1 MGRVAA
7 ILADFRRARRR
18 ASEAREPA
26 RTVFSAVIAE
36 VAAVLLPVFSIAA
49 LGYVWRR
56 SGAAFDLDFVTRLI
70 MNVAGPCLV
79 LESLSRLVLPLP
91 EFFAMVGAA
100 VAIMVATALVA
111 AALLKVLRLPIR
123 SYLPALT
130 IGNVGNLGLPLCLF
144 AFGEQG
150 LALGVALYVTNSV
163 GQFTLVPLL
172 QARASFART
181 LATTPVIYAA
191 VGGMAIKISGAAIP
205 DWLDET
211 LRLLGGLMIPLML
224 LALGH
229 TVGGLRAHNLKR
241 AFGLGSARLVIAFI
255 VAVGV
260 SAALGIKGVAQGV
273 LVLQGSMPAAVF
285 SYLFAARYERD
296 ADDVAGIVLVSTL
309 LAAVALPLTV
319 SYALW
324 LAR

>member
-1 MGRVAA
+1 M
-7 ILADFRRARRR
+7 
-18 ASEAREPA
+18 
-26 RTVFSAVIAE
+26 IAE
-36 VAAVLLPVFSIAA
+36 VAAVLLPVFSIAT
-49 LGYVWRR
+49 LGFLWRLT
-56 SGAAFDLDFVTRLI
+56 GAAFDLPFVTRVI

-79 LESLSRLVLPLP
+79 LESLSRLALPLR

-100 VAIMVATALVA
+100 VAIMIATALVA
-111 AALLKVLRLPIR
+111 FALLKVLRLDVR

-150 LALGVALYVTNSV
+150 LSLGVALYVTNSV

-172 QARASFART
+172 QARTSIVRT
-181 LATTPVIYAA
+181 LLTTPVIYAA
-191 VGGMAIKISGAAIP
+191 VVGLTIKLAGAGIP

-229 TVGGLRAHNLKR
+229 TVGGLRAHNLRR
-241 AFGLGSARLVIAFI
+241 ALGLGSARLLIAFG

-260 SAALGIKGVAQGV
+260 STALGIQGIAQGV

-309 LAAVALPLTV
+309 LAALALPFTV
-319 SYALW
+319 SYSLW
-324 LAR
+324 LGR